1 MFKSIRYKGMPLLL
15 LSLLSVSL
23 ACSALAASRI
33 TVQVP
38 VDPITGHTVEQN
50 NIANR
55 LRQDTKPGAIL
66 HLYVISPESGQAL
79 IYSTVKGK
87 VTSSGKR
94 LTPRSTVEKYVTGSG
109 KNETTVYEG
118 QRVVIQGGEYI
129 TTEILQD
136 DGTYGNSVP
145 YFYWFDANGR
155 YHQHFFTEGQVLHI
169 SAQPLA
175 QTSVVLNVSQ

>member
-1 MFKSIRYKGMPLLL
+1 MIKLNRTSSTLLVICL
-15 LSLLSVSL
+15 FLTPV
-23 ACSALAASRI
+23 AALAVEHI
-33 TVQVP
+33 TVRVP
-38 VDPITGHTVEQN
+38 VDPITGKTIEQS

-55 LRQDTKPGAIL
+55 LGQDTKPGAIL

-79 IYSTVKGK
+79 IYSTVRGK

-94 LTPRSTVEKYVTGSG
+94 LTPRSTIEKYETGSG
-109 KNETTVYEG
+109 KDKKTVYEG
-118 QRVVIQGGEYI
+118 QRVIIQSGQYL

-155 YHQHFFTEGQVLHI
+155 YHQHFFTEGQVIQI
-169 SAQPLA
+169 SEQPLSE
-175 QTSVVLNVSQ
+175 TSVVLNVSQ

>member
-1 MFKSIRYKGMPLLL
+1 
-15 LSLLSVSL
+15 
-23 ACSALAASRI
+23 
-33 TVQVP
+33 
-38 VDPITGHTVEQN
+38 
-50 NIANR
+50 
-55 LRQDTKPGAIL
+55 
-66 HLYVISPESGQAL
+66 
-79 IYSTVKGK
+79 VKGK